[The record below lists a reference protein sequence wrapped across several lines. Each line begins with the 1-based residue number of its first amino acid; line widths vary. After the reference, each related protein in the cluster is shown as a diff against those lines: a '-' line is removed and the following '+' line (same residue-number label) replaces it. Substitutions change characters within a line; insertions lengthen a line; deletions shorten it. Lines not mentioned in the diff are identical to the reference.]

1 MATGPFLQVLKIYGE
16 QPAMAAIAATK
27 ATQLLLLH
35 PTQLL
40 NQVNT
45 ASAAANLFH
54 LVTGW
59 GQQKTP

>member
-40 NQVNT
+40 NQV
-45 ASAAANLFH
+45 
-54 LVTGW
+54 
-59 GQQKTP
+59 